1 MAHGNDELLK
11 VRVQALQR
19 NTAGL
24 LQLLGGDDDDRL
36 RFFEVLK
43 GITTPAIYRVVDHQ
57 LTQME
62 TLINQVHKGAQ
73 ALEDAAKE
81 IRA

>member
-1 MAHGNDELLK
+1 MPNGNDELLK
-11 VRVQALQR
+11 VRIEALQR

-24 LQLLGGDDDDRL
+24 LQLLGDDDDRL

-43 GITTPAIYRVVDHQ
+43 GITTPAVFRVLDHQ
-57 LTQME
+57 LGQME
-62 TLINQVHKGAQ
+62 TLINQVHKGAE
-73 ALEDAAKE
+73 ALEYAAKE